1 MTRGQNLPKRVLAH
15 GLLVFCFTGIGVAG
29 LSGCADKQVTDAAVV
44 GTRTITAAQL
54 LEFIQGLP
62 ETARQQ
68 GEGEARLHLQTMI
81 DMELLVME
89 AGAQRF
95 DASPAFLNRMMR
107 IRRDKLTSLVEQ
119 RMIDVTMSDSAV
131 TAYIEENDLNRAV
144 RVADIMVP
152 DLATAQMVLRE
163 IHGGA
168 DFAQVAR
175 KRSANQQTAARGGDI
190 GRYVSRYE
198 LIPVLSEKLSHLPV
212 GSVSEPIR
220 IGKGYSVFK
229 VLSETDFE
237 LKPEQRRKV
246 AEELHAS
253 RYQAARA
260 ELVGELKLK
269 YDLQPDTD
277 GLAIFYD
284 ALQRGESAA
293 PEDPLATVIFRFDDG
308 VILGSDAIDAF
319 QTIKGDPLSM
329 AGDVGQLQIL
339 LERHVV
345 PNAMMLEAAKRA
357 GIAEEPETA
366 DWLTEQARQ
375 LLIMGLRASVLQ
387 ETAPLSDA
395 DVQQYY
401 EDNKGRFLHPEQTK
415 VQEVLTETLSE
426 AQRLRQM
433 IEEEGADLGDLARQH
448 SIRSLDIR
456 DNDGRFH
463 LHRHEAAEFGG
474 FVEHAADA
482 EIGKLMG
489 PVQVHEGYSVFRVL
503 SRNRKQETFEEAKW
517 RAKSILRRRTHQKI
531 FDEFMQEVRE
541 RYESQVKIFDRTVDQ
556 IDAGL
561 L

>member
-1 MTRGQNLPKRVLAH
+1 MARDRKGSLVAPVLCCCLWVGSAW
-15 GLLVFCFTGIGVAG
+15 LL
-29 LSGCADKQVTDAAVV
+29 GCAEPESSVVAVV
-44 GTRTITAAQL
+44 GARTISAPEMVA
-54 LEFIQGLP
+54 FIQGLP
-62 ETARQQ
+62 EDARHK
-68 GEGEARLHLQTMI
+68 GEGEARIHLQTLV
-81 DMELLVME
+81 DMELLLME
-89 AGAQRF
+89 ARARRF
-95 DASPAFLNRMMR
+95 DASPAFLSRMTKAR
-107 IRRDKLTSLVEQ
+107 HSKLISMFAERTIEVVVSDS
-119 RMIDVTMSDSAV
+119 DVTAHIAANHLDR
-131 TAYIEENDLNRAV
+131 TV
-144 RVADIMVP
+144 RVADIMIP
-152 DLATAQMVLRE
+152 DLTTAQMVLRE
-163 IHGGA
+163 IHSGA

-175 KRSANQQTAARGGDI
+175 KWSANRQTAPQGGDI
-190 GRYVSRYE
+190 GRYVSRYD
-198 LIPVLSEKLSHLPV
+198 LIPILSEKLAQLPV

-220 IGKGYSVFK
+220 IGQGYSVFK

-237 LKPEQRRKV
+237 LKLEQRRKV

-433 IEEEGADLGDLARQH
+433 IEAEGADLGDLARQH

-531 FDEFMQEVRE
+531 FEEFMQEVRE

>member
-1 MTRGQNLPKRVLAH
+1 MAWGRKGSLAAP
-15 GLLVFCFTGIGVAG
+15 VFCCLWVGSAW
-29 LSGCADKQVTDAAVV
+29 LSGCTEPESSVVAVV
-44 GTRTITAAQL
+44 GARTISTPELVA
-54 LEFIQGLP
+54 FIQGLP
-62 ETARQQ
+62 EDARHE
-68 GEGEARLHLQTMI
+68 GEGEARIHLQTLI
-81 DMELLVME
+81 DMELLLME
-89 AGAQRF
+89 ARTRRF
-95 DASPAFLNRMMR
+95 DASPAFLSRMTKAR
-107 IRRDKLTSLVEQ
+107 HDKLISMFEERTIEV
-119 RMIDVTMSDSAV
+119 VVSDSAV
-131 TAYIEENDLNRAV
+131 TANIAAHHLDRAV
-144 RVADIMVP
+144 RVADIMIP
-152 DLATAQMVLRE
+152 DLATAQKVLRE
-163 IHGGA
+163 IHNGA

-175 KRSANQQTAARGGDI
+175 KWSANRQTAPQGGDI
-190 GRYVSRYE
+190 GRYVSRYD
-198 LIPVLSEKLSHLPV
+198 LIPILSEKLAQLPV

-220 IGKGYSVFK
+220 IGQGYSVFK
-229 VLSETDFE
+229 VLSETTFE
-237 LKPEQRRKV
+237 LKAEQRRKV
-246 AEELHAS
+246 AEELHGS

-260 ELVGELKLK
+260 ELVDELKQN
-269 YDLQPDTD
+269 YGLQPDTD

-284 ALQRGESAA
+284 ALKRGESAA
-293 PEDPLATVIFRFDDG
+293 PEDPLATVIFRFDGG

-319 QTIKGDPLSM
+319 QTIKGDPLSTV
-329 AGDVGQLQIL
+329 GDVGQLQKL

-345 PNAMMLEAAKRA
+345 PKAMLLEAAKRA
-357 GIAEEPETA
+357 GIAEEPAIA

-395 DVQQYY
+395 DVKQYY
-401 EDNKGRFLHPEQTK
+401 EDNKERFLHPEQTE

-426 AQRLRQM
+426 AQHLRQM
-433 IEEEGADLGDLARQH
+433 IEEEGADLGDLARKH

-503 SRNRKQETFEEAKW
+503 SRSRKQETFEEAKW
-517 RAKSILRRRTHQKI
+517 RAKSILRRKTQQKI

-541 RYESQVKIFDRTVDQ
+541 RYDSQVKIFDGAVDQ
-556 IDAGL
+556 VDTSL